1 MPMMSW
7 RRLSLSRT
15 ATVES
20 RRAGEPES
28 KESVHP
34 THEHR
39 TERGYG
45 AMG

>member
-20 RRAGEPES
+20 RRAGEQGKRPP
-28 KESVHP
+28 HP
-34 THEHR
+34 
-39 TERGYG
+39 
-45 AMG
+45 